1 MNTTVILCTYNRCA
15 SLKTAL
21 DSVVSQV
28 LPQSVEWELLV
39 VDNNSTDATREVI
52 QDYTS
57 RHPGLVRYVF
67 EGRQGKS
74 NALNRGIQEAKG
86 KLLAFVD
93 DDVVAEPD
101 WLQNLIAPLH
111 DAELAGV
118 GGRIVA
124 PADFAPPRWLA
135 LEGPYSLAGV
145 LALYDKGRAGAEL
158 KEPPFGTNMAFRK
171 DVFDKL
177 GLFHPDIGPR
187 PGSEIRGE
195 DTEFGRRVLAAGERL
210 WYAPSAVIRHPV
222 PESRLRKEYFLR
234 FMYDQGRASI
244 RENGSSARVWGMPRL
259 YFTLPKIILTVLPGR
274 AASWVLAFDPLRRF
288 QRKTMVWMALG
299 QIAEIQRFIKG
310 EART

>member
-52 QDYTS
+52 QDYVS

-74 NALNRGIQEAKG
+74 NALNRGIHEAKG
-86 KLLAFVD
+86 DILAFVD

-101 WLQNLIAPLH
+101 WLQNLIAPLR
-111 DAELAGV
+111 DAEFAGV

-124 PADFAPPRWLA
+124 PVDFAPPRWLA
-135 LEGPYSLAGV
+135 LEGPHSLAGV
-145 LALYDKGRAGAEL
+145 LALYDKGREGAEL

-171 DVFDKL
+171 DVFGKL
-177 GLFHPDIGPR
+177 GLFHPDIG
-187 PGSEIRGE
+187 
-195 DTEFGRRVLAAGERL
+195 
-210 WYAPSAVIRHPV
+210 
-222 PESRLRKEYFLR
+222 
-234 FMYDQGRASI
+234 
-244 RENGSSARVWGMPRL
+244 
-259 YFTLPKIILTVLPGR
+259 
-274 AASWVLAFDPLRRF
+274 
-288 QRKTMVWMALG
+288 
-299 QIAEIQRFIKG
+299 
-310 EART
+310 